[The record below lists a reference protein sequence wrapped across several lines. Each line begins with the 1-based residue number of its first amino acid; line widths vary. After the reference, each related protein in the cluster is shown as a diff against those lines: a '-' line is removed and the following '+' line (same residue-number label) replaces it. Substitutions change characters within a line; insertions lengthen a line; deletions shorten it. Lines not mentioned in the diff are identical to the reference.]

1 MEAIIAI
8 IGIVIVVGIV
18 MGAIKTFQRNW
29 IAALLLIIFL
39 FPIWVIWALIEVF
52 TGEIAKEVAQPVSAT
67 QNVTVTLVNQNDRI
81 NSRIARESDDD
92 MINVIDAQVLDEQR
106 REISTPTSETKEC
119 PSCAEI
125 IRKNAKVCRFC
136 SRDV

>member
-52 TGEIAKEVAQPVSAT
+52 TGEIAKDVPK
-67 QNVTVTLVNQNDRI
+67 TL
-81 NSRIARESDDD
+81 
-92 MINVIDAQVLDEQR
+92 L
-106 REISTPTSETKEC
+106 
-119 PSCAEI
+119 
-125 IRKNAKVCRFC
+125 
-136 SRDV
+136 